1 MGQHLNKRKRG
12 SVLYFFNNLCVGS
25 SWIITQYR
33 DQNRHPWQTAI
44 SIYLGKLLW
53 MEVYCADI
61 NVLEMDHISLVHNLE
76 RTSSGKLSFCNK
88 YLETQHGIIFISNY
102 SCNTVLLTY

>member
-1 MGQHLNKRKRG
+1 
-12 SVLYFFNNLCVGS
+12 
-25 SWIITQYR
+25 
-33 DQNRHPWQTAI
+33 
-44 SIYLGKLLW
+44 

-102 SCNTVLLTY
+102 S